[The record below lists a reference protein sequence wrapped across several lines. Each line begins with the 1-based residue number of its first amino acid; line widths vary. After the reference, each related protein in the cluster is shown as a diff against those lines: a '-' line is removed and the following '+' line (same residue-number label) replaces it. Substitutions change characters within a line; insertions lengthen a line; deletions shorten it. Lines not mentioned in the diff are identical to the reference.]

1 MTFDHPLPTGAPE
14 TLVGRDHDLER
25 VSDFFGRA
33 DEGGALLLSGEPGV
47 GKTVVLDAVARAASE
62 TGRRVLRAAGVQFE
76 ADVSYSALNQAF
88 LPLRDQLDQLSD
100 AHQDAIRVALGFGA
114 GPPPERLFLC
124 NAVLALLQEAA
135 NRRPVMV
142 IVDDLQ
148 WVDRASA
155 TVFGFLARRLSNSRI
170 RFLAACRTGTDSFF
184 EGSGLPLYE
193 LPALDPKSATGLL
206 DMRFPGLA
214 GGVRRRLLDA
224 AQGNPLALLELPT
237 ALRLDQ
243 RRLDTVPA
251 VLPLSQ
257 RLQSLFLTR
266 VRELPVATQH
276 LLLLATLDGTGDL
289 GVLQASARE
298 MNGAVGLDDLVP
310 AERDQLVHMDESIH
324 RLVFR
329 HPLIKS
335 AVMEAST
342 SGRRRAAHRALARVL
357 RDRPEARAWHL
368 GEATLEPDEQV
379 AGLLERA
386 AHRVLDRGDAV
397 AAIAALTRAADLSPL
412 AADRA
417 RRLAEA
423 AYVGAEATGALHSA
437 SELLENARRA
447 DPGHDRS
454 LHSAAAAV
462 QLLLNSG
469 GDIGTAHR
477 LLVGA
482 IEQGEH
488 GYDAGDAAL
497 IDALHLLLLVCNFG
511 ARAELWAPFHA
522 ALARLRPVAPS
533 LLTVAG
539 QTFSDPA
546 RTGPETLRE
555 LDEIIDD
562 VMQETDPARI
572 VRVGTASIY
581 PDRLSAVREP
591 SWRLVRQG
599 RDGAPA
605 RRYLGGLMHLCIDDY
620 HTGRWGEA
628 LELAEEGLALCSQ
641 SGYTFF
647 SWYFHFNQGLVAAS
661 RGDADAAHE
670 LADRMASWASPRGVR
685 AVVHYAHHV
694 HALAC
699 IATGDFGEAFDH
711 ASAISPAGGFAAY
724 AHHAVWVFF
733 DLVESAVRTHRRTEA
748 AAHVRALR
756 ELHIEALSPRLALLA
771 DGAAALV
778 TEDDAL
784 ATQLFIKALL
794 TPDAERWPFDMAR
807 VQLAYGERLRRARA
821 TSISKAPLTA
831 ALTTF
836 QQLGS
841 QAWADR
847 ARKELRAAGWQVTQA
862 DDRQGIEL
870 TAQER
875 EVAEL
880 AASGL
885 TNKQIA
891 ERLFISHRT
900 VGAHLYQVFPKLGIT
915 SRVALRDALPPD
927 DRDDLRIQR
936 H

>member
-1 MTFDHPLPTGAPE
+1 MSFDEPLRAGAPQP
-14 TLVGRDHDLER
+14 LVGREHDLQR
-25 VSDFFGRA
+25 VSEFFGRS
-33 DEGGALLLSGEPGV
+33 DEAGALLLSGEPGV
-47 GKTVVLDAVARAASE
+47 GKTVVLDAVAQAASE
-62 TGRRVLRAAGVQFE
+62 AGSRVLRAAGVQFE
-76 ADVSYSALNQAF
+76 ADISYSALNQAF
-88 LPLRDQLDQLSD
+88 LPLRDELDQLNS
-100 AHQDAIRVALGFGA
+100 AHQDAIRAALGFGA

-124 NAVLALLQEAA
+124 NAVLALLQGAA
-135 NRRPVMV
+135 GRQPVMM

-155 TVFGFLARRLSNSRI
+155 TVFGFLARRLSGSGI
-170 RFLAACRTGTDSFF
+170 RFLAASRTGTDSFF

-193 LPALDPKSATGLL
+193 LSALDPESAAGLL
-206 DMRFPGLA
+206 DMRFPDLA

-224 AQGNPLALLELPT
+224 AQGNPLALLELPG
-237 ALRLDQ
+237 ALRSDQ
-243 RRLDTVPA
+243 RRLETMPA

-257 RLQSLFLTR
+257 RLQSLFLSR

-298 MNGAVGLDDLVP
+298 MNDEVSLVDLVP
-310 AERDQLVHMDESIH
+310 AERDQLVRLDDHIH
-324 RLVFR
+324 RLDFR

-335 AVMEAST
+335 AVMESST
-342 SGRRRAAHRALARVL
+342 SSRRRAAHRALAQVL

-379 AGLLERA
+379 AVLLEEA
-386 AHRVLDRGDAV
+386 AHRVLNRGDAV

-412 AADRA
+412 GEDRA

-423 AYVGAEATGALHSA
+423 AYVGAEATGALRSA

-447 DPGHDRS
+447 DPGHEMS

-482 IEQGEH
+482 IEQEEH

-546 RTGPETLRE
+546 RTEPKTLRE
-555 LDEIIDD
+555 LDEILDG
-562 VMQETDPARI
+562 VVQEIDPARI
-572 VRVGTASIY
+572 VRIGTASIY
-581 PDRLSAVREP
+581 PDRLSALREP
-591 SWRLVRQG
+591 SWRLVREG
-599 RDGAPA
+599 REGAPA

-620 HTGRWGEA
+620 HTGKWDEA
-628 LELAEEGLALCSQ
+628 LQLVEEGLTLCSR
-641 SGYTFF
+641 SGYSFF

-670 LADRMASWASPRGVR
+670 LADRMSGWASPLGVR
-685 AVVHYAHHV
+685 AAVHYAHHV
-694 HALAC
+694 HALAY
-699 IATGDFGEAFDH
+699 IATGDFDEAFDH
-711 ASAISPAGGFAAY
+711 ANAVSPAGDFAPY

-733 DLVESAVRTHRRTEA
+733 DLVESAVRTHRRSEA

-756 ELHIEALSPRLALLA
+756 DLNLAALSPRLALLA
-771 DGAAALV
+771 DGAAAQA

-784 ATQLFIKALL
+784 ATQLFNRALAA
-794 TPDAERWPFDMAR
+794 PCAERWPFDMAR

-821 TSISKAPLTA
+821 TSISKAPLMA

-841 QAWADR
+841 HAWAER
-847 ARKELRAAGWQVTQA
+847 ARKELRAAGWHVTHA
-862 DDRQGIEL
+862 DDRRGTEL
-870 TAQER
+870 TPQER

-915 SRVALRDALPPD
+915 SRMALRDALPLD
-927 DRDDLRIQR
+927 DRDDLGTQWQ
-936 H
+936 